1 MDVTIFFN
9 TKRKWFL
16 AVIQLIFITL
26 GGYLFLYPELMTSI
40 YFSNEIVIRV
50 IGAISFLFFG
60 LIFLLSFKMFFRSVA
75 LVITK
80 LELIDS
86 SNSVSIGSIPWS
98 NVNDICQIYE
108 GGVAMIK
115 ISLVNPD
122 LVIDKEKN
130 FIKKL
135 LLKRQNKR
143 LGSPVIIPMIALNS
157 YVDTL
162 ERQLK
167 ERWQEFNRTTQDP
180 NVIEDAKQYS

>member
-16 AVIQLIFITL
+16 AVGQLIFITL
-26 GGYLFLYPELMTSI
+26 GGYLFLYPELMTSVLI
-40 YFSNEIVIRV
+40 RNEIVIRA
-50 IGAISFLFFG
+50 IGAISLLYFG
-60 LIFLLSFKMFFRSVA
+60 LIFLLSLKIYFRRVA

-86 SNSVSIGSIPWS
+86 SNSLSIGSIPWS
-98 NVNDICQIYE
+98 NVDDICQIQE
-108 GGVAMIK
+108 GEVTMIK
-115 ISLVNPD
+115 ISLINSD
-122 LVIDKEKN
+122 IIIDREKN
-130 FIKKL
+130 LIKKL

-143 LGSPVIIPMIALNS
+143 LGSPIIIPMIALNS

-167 ERWQEFNRTTQDP
+167 ERWEMSKRTTSDKD
-180 NVIEDAKQYS
+180 VREEAG